1 MHSVSRNFKGEL
13 ICDFKNFLVCFML
26 GRFAFVNGD
35 CMIMKIDIVYNS
47 CFIIKPA

>member
-13 ICDFKNFLVCFML
+13 ICDLKNFLVCFTL

-35 CMIMKIDIVYNS
+35 YTIMKINVVYNS
-47 CFIIKPA
+47 CFISKPA